1 MGRFEKHCLTTP
13 VMLAAWLV
21 TIGVTTPV
29 LAENQ
34 PGRWDHE
41 IEAFLKAD
49 RAKAPKKNRT
59 LFIGSS
65 SIKRWETLEQEFRS
79 SVGTVIRRGFGGSG
93 IQDAIHYADRII
105 LPYKPRQ
112 IVLYA
117 GGHEL
122 RKGASPAEV
131 LGYFKSFTRCIRT
144 ELTRTRIAFISIK
157 PSPKHWA
164 ESNKTKETNK
174 LVRSFCNGDKLLDF
188 IDVWTPMLGTDGKPK
203 PELYV
208 ADQLHLSAAG
218 YATWTAAIKPVLAA
232 NSRAYYNSPERWES
246 TISAFE
252 EADKKQP
259 PAPGGIVFIGSSS
272 IRGWKTLKQDFPG
285 HPVINRGFGGSE
297 IIDSIYF
304 ADRIVIPYK
313 PSHVVLYAGDNDTSR
328 GKTPEIIL
336 AHFKQFVKAIHSKLP
351 EARVSFITIKP
362 SLSRWKLAGKMSE
375 ANSLVRDHCKS
386 DDRLEVID
394 IWQPMLG
401 RDGKPRRELFVGD
414 GLHLN
419 AKGYALW
426 TKVVAPH
433 LTKR

>member
-1 MGRFEKHCLTTP
+1 MI
-13 VMLAAWLV
+13 AAWLV
-21 TIGVTTPV
+21 ILCTATPV
-29 LAENQ
+29 LGETK
-34 PGRWDHE
+34 PGRWDKE
-41 IEAFLKAD
+41 IEAFLEAD

-65 SIKRWETLEQEFRS
+65 SIKRWETLEQDFRS
-79 SVGTVIRRGFGGSG
+79 SVGTVIRRGFGGAG
-93 IQDAIHYADRII
+93 IQDATGFADRII

-117 GGHEL
+117 GGNEI
-122 RKGASPAEV
+122 RSGASPVGIATLFDAFVKRVRAE
-131 LGYFKSFTRCIRT
+131 LPG
-144 ELTRTRIAFISIK
+144 TRIAFVSIK
-157 PSPKHWA
+157 PSTKQWANAPKIKQA
-164 ESNKTKETNK
+164 NQ
-174 LVRSFCNGDKLLDF
+174 LVREYCSDDMRLDF
-188 IDVWTPMLGTDGKPK
+188 IDVWTPMLGADGKPK

-218 YATWTAAIKPVLAA
+218 YAVWTAAIKPVLAE

-246 TISAFE
+246 TIAAFE
-252 EADKKQP
+252 EADKKQS

-285 HPVINRGFGGSE
+285 HLVINRGFGGSE
-297 IIDSIYF
+297 IIDSIHF
-304 ADRIVIPYK
+304 ADRIVVPYK
-313 PSHVVLYAGDNDTSR
+313 PSHVVLYAGDNDMSR

-336 AHFKQFVKAIHSKLP
+336 AHFKQFVETVSDKLP
-351 EARVSFITIKP
+351 EARISFITIKP

-375 ANSLVRDHCKS
+375 ANGMVREFCKTN
-386 DDRLEVID
+386 DRLEVID
-394 IWQPMLG
+394 IWEPMLG
-401 RDGKPRRELFVGD
+401 EDGKPRRELFVGD

-433 LTKR
+433 LARR